1 MRLFGRAYGRRGA
14 TLEHDELLL
23 HLLNEPTQGLTPV
36 KRKLREGADVRRAE
50 GAAYQGAELLVEF
63 LEDLDDGGE
72 VDHDEGLQQQ
82 QRPMEGGMRPPP
94 SLVPR
99 DESLQGFTI
108 PDIALS
114 HIQSNQVAWKPID
127 VPDDVMLQVLQHSL
141 KE

>member
-1 MRLFGRAYGRRGA
+1 MRLFGRAHGRRGA

-23 HLLNEPTQGLTPV
+23 HLLHEPTQGLTPV

-82 QRPMEGGMRPPP
+82 QRPMEGDERLLARH
-94 SLVPR
+94 SELVRRGRVRCGDDLR
-99 DESLQGFTI
+99 DVLLQRV
-108 PDIALS
+108 
-114 HIQSNQVAWKPID
+114 Q
-127 VPDDVMLQVLQHSL
+127 DDDGLFM
-141 KE
+141 

>member
-82 QRPMEGGMRPPP
+82 QRPMEGDERLLARH
-94 SLVPR
+94 SELVRRGRVRCGDDLR
-99 DESLQGFTI
+99 DLLLQRV
-108 PDIALS
+108 
-114 HIQSNQVAWKPID
+114 Q
-127 VPDDVMLQVLQHSL
+127 DDDGLFM
-141 KE
+141 